1 MKYNNFINNLYN
13 KYISNINHILQE
25 NDYILNLTFNIYI

>member
-1 MKYNNFINNLYN
+1 MKFNFINNLYN